1 MAAKK
6 RSGKKAPASKAS
18 KARSK
23 KASTRAGSSKKVS
36 KKASKKKKK
45 ASKKTSPVAAAAP
58 VAKKTRAAKK
68 KSVGKKRAGKKSP
81 APAPERIPAPP
92 ESEPGEGSEDG
103 DDDDGDD
110 GEEETVDDDEPDE
123 GEPYDLAP
131 SFDLPDQHGQ
141 SVSSADLAGNP
152 YVLYFYPKD
161 DTPGCT
167 TEACGFRD
175 ALSEFEAAG
184 VTVLGVS
191 PDSPASHKKF
201 ADKFG
206 LTFQLLSDPDKQ
218 LAKAYGI
225 WVLKKN
231 YGREFMGIE
240 RSTFLVGADGRIKQT
255 WRRVRVN
262 GHVAAVQ
269 EAAASL

>member
-6 RSGKKAPASKAS
+6 RSGKKAPSK

-23 KASTRAGSSKKVS
+23 KASTRASVSKKTA

-45 ASKKTSPVAAAAP
+45 ASKKASPVAAPAP
-58 VAKKTRAAKK
+58 VAKKAKAKK
-68 KSVGKKRAGKKSP
+68 KASKKRVARKSP
-81 APAPERIPAPP
+81 VPPP
-92 ESEPGEGSEDG
+92 EPMPEPEESEGGEASDSD

-110 GEEETVDDDEPDE
+110 EPSDDDDEPDE
-123 GEPYDLAP
+123 GEPAP
-131 SFDLPDQHGQ
+131 SFELVDQDGQ
-141 SVSSADLAGNP
+141 TVSSADLAGTP

-167 TEACGFRD
+167 SEACGFRD
-175 ALSEFEAAG
+175 SLPELEAAG
-184 VTVLGVS
+184 VRVIGVS
-191 PDSPASHKKF
+191 PDSTASHKRF
-201 ADKFG
+201 ASKYG
-206 LTFQLLSDPDKQ
+206 LGFRLLSDPEKS
-218 LAKAYGI
+218 LAKAYGT

-240 RSTFLVGADGRIKQT
+240 RSSFLVGADGRIKQS

-262 GHVAAVQ
+262 GHVDAVK
-269 EAAASL
+269 AAATRL

>member
-6 RSGKKAPASKAS
+6 RSGKKAPSK

-23 KASTRAGSSKKVS
+23 KASTRASASKKTV

-45 ASKKTSPVAAAAP
+45 ASKKASAVAAAP
-58 VAKKTRAAKK
+58 VAKKAKK
-68 KSVGKKRAGKKSP
+68 KAGKKRAAK
-81 APAPERIPAPP
+81 RTPAPP
-92 ESEPGEGSEDG
+92 PEPMLEPEESEGGEASA
-103 DDDDGDD
+103 DDDSDDGDGD
-110 GEEETVDDDEPDE
+110 EEPSDDDDEPDE
-123 GEPYDLAP
+123 GEPAP
-131 SFDLPDQHGQ
+131 SFELVDQDGQ
-141 SVSSADLAGNP
+141 TVSSADLAGAP

-175 ALSEFEAAG
+175 ALSELEAVG
-184 VTVLGVS
+184 VSVIGVS
-191 PDSPASHKKF
+191 PDSAASHKKF
-201 ADKFG
+201 AGKYG
-206 LTFQLLSDPDKQ
+206 LGFRLLSDPEKS
-218 LAKAYGI
+218 LAKAYGT

-231 YGREFMGIE
+231 YGREFMGVE

-262 GHVAAVQ
+262 GHVDAVK
-269 EAAASL
+269 AAAARL

>member
-6 RSGKKAPASKAS
+6 RSGKKAPSK

-23 KASTRAGSSKKVS
+23 KASTRASASKKTA

-45 ASKKTSPVAAAAP
+45 ASKKVSAVLAPP
-58 VAKKTRAAKK
+58 VAKKAKK
-68 KSVGKKRAGKKSP
+68 KAGKKRAAK
-81 APAPERIPAPP
+81 RTPAPP
-92 ESEPGEGSEDG
+92 PEPMLEPEESEGGEGSG
-103 DDDDGDD
+103 DDDSDDGDGD
-110 GEEETVDDDEPDE
+110 EEPSDDDDEPDE
-123 GEPYDLAP
+123 GEPAP
-131 SFDLPDQHGQ
+131 SFELVDQDGQ
-141 SVSSADLAGNP
+141 TVSSADLAGEP

-175 ALSEFEAAG
+175 ALSELQAIG
-184 VTVLGVS
+184 VSVIGVS
-191 PDSPASHKKF
+191 PDSSASHKKF
-201 ADKFG
+201 AGKYG
-206 LTFQLLSDPDKQ
+206 LGFRLLSDPEKS
-218 LAKAYGI
+218 LAKAYGT

-262 GHVAAVQ
+262 GHVDAVK
-269 EAAASL
+269 AAAAAL

>member
-6 RSGKKAPASKAS
+6 RSGKKAPSK

-23 KASTRAGSSKKVS
+23 KASTRASAGKKTAKKAA
-36 KKASKKKKK
+36 KKASKKKKAAKK
-45 ASKKTSPVAAAAP
+45 ARAVVAVAP
-58 VAKKTRAAKK
+58 VAKKVKK
-68 KSVGKKRAGKKSP
+68 KAGKKRASK
-81 APAPERIPAPP
+81 RTPAPP
-92 ESEPGEGSEDG
+92 PQPMLEPEESEGGEGSADDDS
-103 DDDDGDD
+103 DDDDGD
-110 GEEETVDDDEPDE
+110 EEPSDDEDEPDG
-123 GEPYDLAP
+123 GEPAP
-131 SFDLPDQHGQ
+131 SFELVDQDGQ
-141 SVSSADLAGNP
+141 TVSSADLAGAP

-175 ALSEFEAAG
+175 AHAELEAIG
-184 VTVLGVS
+184 VRVLGVS
-191 PDSPASHKKF
+191 PDSAASHKKF
-201 ADKFG
+201 ASKYG
-206 LTFQLLSDPDKQ
+206 LGFSLLSDPEKS
-218 LAKAYGI
+218 LAKAYGA

-262 GHVAAVQ
+262 GHVDAVKSAA
-269 EAAASL
+269 EHL